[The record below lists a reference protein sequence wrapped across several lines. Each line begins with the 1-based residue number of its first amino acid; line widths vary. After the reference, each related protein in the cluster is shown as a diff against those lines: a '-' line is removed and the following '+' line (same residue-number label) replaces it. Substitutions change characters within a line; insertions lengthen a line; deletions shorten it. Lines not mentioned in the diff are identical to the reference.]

1 MVITRDPV
9 ASYVPLATNDD
20 VVVTQYVMTTL
31 EELGLLKMDFLGLR
45 TLTVIHDAA
54 RAADIDINTID
65 INDPAVYKLFAAGK
79 TEGIFQ
85 FESAGMKKCCKSCA
99 PLAWNT

>member
-1 MVITRDPV
+1 MCRCSRTARAMVGDPV
-9 ASYVPLATNDD
+9 HYDRSGSGS
-20 VVVTQYVMTTL
+20 
-31 EELGLLKMDFLGLR
+31 GLLKMDFLGLR

-54 RAADIDINTID
+54 RAANIDINTID
-65 INDPAVYKLFAAGK
+65 INDSAVYKLFAAGK

-85 FESAGMKKCCKSCA
+85 FESAGHEKKCCRSCA